1 MSFLTAL
8 LLLGLSVFF
17 GIVSF
22 DKMLEE
28 SDRSPFG
35 NDSLNQWQVVF
46 GACVVVGLISLAFVA
61 K

>member
-8 LLLGLSVFF
+8 LLLVLSVFF

-28 SDRSPFG
+28 SG
-35 NDSLNQWQVVF
+35 NNSLNQWQVVF